1 MKKKITAILLLL
13 GLQIGLA
20 AQDYSPV
27 VLDIAFIKSK
37 RLEGPYPPQEL
48 AIGIELARKAY
59 YKLWYKDNV
68 IKAGLLNAALNII
81 NIPADHLFKRSG
93 SHIYRLDL
101 KAENREICKEIEMEV
116 YVDREEIGKNRKK
129 EEEVRNLEYLVSL
142 YINDRLIS
150 SSQKKHYEKIAFEI
164 KLPPMP
170 YNYDPNFP
178 EKKDPIANSFSIFT
192 AVGLAYQLARGIQ
205 NKLNPPKKPAFVV
218 QRKKAILATFKRRDS
233 RGVEQEV
240 QASLKLSFRDVQDSP

>member
-1 MKKKITAILLLL
+1 MKKKTAAILLLL

-20 AQDYSPV
+20 GQDYSPV

-81 NIPADHLFKRSG
+81 NIPADHLFKQSG
-93 SHIYRLDL
+93 IHIYRLDL
-101 KAENREICKEIEMEV
+101 KAGNREISKEIEMEV
-116 YVDREEIGKNRKK
+116 YVDQEEIGKQRK
-129 EEEVRNLEYLVSL
+129 EEEVRNLEYRVSL
-142 YINDRLIS
+142 YIGDRLIS
-150 SSQKKHYEKIAFEI
+150 SSQKKHYEKIAFKI

-178 EKKDPIANSFSIFT
+178 EKKDPLANSFSIFT
-192 AVGLAYQLARGIQ
+192 AIGLAYQLARGIEK
-205 NKLNPPKKPAFVV
+205 KLNPPKKPTYVV

-240 QASLKLSFRDVQDSP
+240 QASLKLSFRDVSELP